1 MSTDPSPGIARNL
14 WILWIVVAFAWAV
27 PLCGGVLWLLTFQP
41 GSSSEAA
48 AMLAQAM
55 TLCVMGMA
63 LTSMLNLWLYLW
75 RRRSSQSTRWLAQ
88 GFGWSV
94 FLLFLA
100 VAWIA
105 LLYLGVTGDHSHNG
119 AFLGWFGYALILVA
133 MLSFNVGLLW
143 QRSNMRRRR
152 RSSRRAEPAAV

>member
-1 MSTDPSPGIARNL
+1 
-14 WILWIVVAFAWAV
+14 
-27 PLCGGVLWLLTFQP
+27 
-41 GSSSEAA
+41 
-48 AMLAQAM
+48 M